1 MLTRCERTEATHPRT
16 PDSFV
21 RSWLGQKEGVHVSY
35 HKLPSRRRHR
45 DASFCKPGVICK
57 SKHAAPYIHVSSC
70 SSCHRWCSGD
80 VLECNALMD
89 HKALKRAKTATNFL
103 QTGAKSSQTVS
114 RAALSHGI
122 YGIPV
127 FCCSQNGWRLKVT
140 HKPVSVCHAV
150 GAPRACSQHFL
161 AASSEHFSPSRAR
174 YMCIAAMWLGLRR
187 VGARVGS
194 GRCSWVRLPHSCLVC
209 ELLGGAYLPC

>member
-1 MLTRCERTEATHPRT
+1 MFHLAP
-16 PDSFV
+16 
-21 RSWLGQKEGVHVSY
+21 
-35 HKLPSRRRHR
+35 
-45 DASFCKPGVICK
+45 FCC
-57 SKHAAPYIHVSSC
+57 
-70 SSCHRWCSGD
+70 RWCSGD

-103 QTGAKSSQTVS
+103 QTGAKNSQTVS

-161 AASSEHFSPSRAR
+161 AASSEHFSPSTTR
-174 YMCIAAMWLGLRR
+174 YVCVSVLWWSFRW
-187 VGARVGS
+187 VGARGGS
-194 GRCSWVRLPHSCLVC
+194 GRCSWVCFLGSCPVC
-209 ELLGGAYLPC
+209 EHLGGAYLPCSCANDLSNEQGSTVHASSAFPWSASRRVALLHRSQEQKPAEKETRR